1 MGLWSSVPCDWPYQ
15 GSVKLDLTR
24 NQSITTLYRYD
35 NVTFCNVQFC
45 NNVPFCHVY
54 QFVTVLLSN
63 VSFLAMYSF
72 VMILHFKM
80 YRFVMYSCVTYHFGM
95 NLFAM
100 YHFATYRFASAPWL
114 SSVKDTPKPWLSS
127 VLGNLICIRY
137 IISANS

>member
-1 MGLWSSVPCDWPYQ
+1 VTDHIQ

-45 NNVPFCHVY
+45 NNVPFCHLY
-54 QFVTVLLSN
+54 RFVTVLLSN
-63 VSFLAMYSF
+63 VPFLAMYSF

-80 YRFVMYSCVTYHFGM
+80 YRFVTYSCETYHFGM

-100 YHFATYRFASAPWL
+100 YISFCNIPLCL
-114 SSVKDTPKPWLSS
+114 SSVTQQCQGHP
-127 VLGNLICIRY
+127 
-137 IISANS
+137 SAMAQQCQGHPSAP